1 MLKKELSPTK
11 KNPNLF
17 NFLHIPAYE
26 LLLKF
31 EKESFDKSDI
41 FLSANSTVSKKNHPV
56 HSSCQ
61 YSMHIFLNWGPK
73 FLTVK
78 NKTGLM
84 VDL

>member
-1 MLKKELSPTK
+1 MIFQSQFDFVCWTDMLKKELSPTK
-11 KNPNLF
+11 KTPNLF

-61 YSMHIFLNWGPK
+61 YSMHIFLN
-73 FLTVK
+73 
-78 NKTGLM
+78 
-84 VDL
+84 

>member
-11 KNPNLF
+11 KTPNLF

-41 FLSANSTVSKKNHPV
+41 FLSANSTVSKKKSPSTFKLSIVYAHF
-56 HSSCQ
+56 SKLRTKILDS
-61 YSMHIFLNWGPK
+61 K
-73 FLTVK
+73 K
-78 NKTGLM
+78 
-84 VDL
+84 